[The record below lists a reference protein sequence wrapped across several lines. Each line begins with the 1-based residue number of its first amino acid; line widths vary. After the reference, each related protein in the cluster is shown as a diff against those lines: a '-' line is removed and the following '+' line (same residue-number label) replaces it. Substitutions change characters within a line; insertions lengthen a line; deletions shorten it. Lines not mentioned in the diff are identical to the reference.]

1 MEWNGMEWNGMEW
14 NGMVS
19 CDCRVF
25 NILIKLGFNFMRGF
39 DALIDCIRKNYIKL
53 KCCDIS

>member
-1 MEWNGMEWNGMEW
+1 MEW